1 MTHNAEPVVDR
12 FLRRQSWMDPLAEVI
27 QKIVA
32 GAYRL
37 FGPLATPLKNIAHG
51 TWVLHHPL
59 HPALTD
65 APLGAWLVG
74 VIADYVALRTHLIP
88 TQAGDI
94 ALIVGLVAAAGAAAT
109 GYTDFGETYGMERR
123 AGLLHGLVMT
133 TVVVIEAA
141 SVLLRWVGGS
151 GLHPLAVGLATA
163 GLLLAMFGM
172 YLGGH
177 LVFGFGTMVNRNAF
191 AEPPSGSTDV
201 GASSDF
207 PDGAMKRVLA
217 GDVAVLVVRVDG
229 KPYAISATCS
239 HAGGPLDEGKLA
251 GDVVTCPWHG
261 SRFGVRDGSVH
272 KGPATFSQPAF
283 VVQEEGGRLLVK
295 PAVSH

>member
-1 MTHNAEPVVDR
+1 MTRNPEPVVDR
-12 FLRRQSWMDPLAEVI
+12 FLRRQSWMDPLAKLI
-27 QKIVA
+27 QKLVA

-37 FGPLATPLKNIAHG
+37 TGPLATPLKNIAHG

-65 APLGAWLVG
+65 APLGAWMVG
-74 VIADYVALRTHLIP
+74 VVADYVALRTHVIP

-94 ALIVGLVAAAGAAAT
+94 ALIVGLIASVGAAVT
-109 GYTDFGETYGMERR
+109 GYTDFGETHGMERR

-133 TVVVIEAA
+133 AVVVIEAA

-151 GLHPLAVGLATA
+151 GLHPAAVGLATA

-207 PDGAMKRVLA
+207 PDGAMKRVVA
-217 GDVAVLVVRVDG
+217 GDVAVLVVRLDG

-261 SRFGVRDGSVH
+261 SRFGVRDGSVR

-283 VVQEEGGRLLVK
+283 VVQEKGGRLLVK